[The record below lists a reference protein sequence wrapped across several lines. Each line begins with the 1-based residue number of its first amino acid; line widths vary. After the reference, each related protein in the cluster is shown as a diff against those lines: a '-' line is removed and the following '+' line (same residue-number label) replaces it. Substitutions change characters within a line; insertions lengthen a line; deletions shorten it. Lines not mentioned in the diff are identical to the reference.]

1 MSTWQEQAQLCI
13 EAAGAEIP
21 AAATPAQRKRA
32 IQQAYPWGER
42 SGWPYKA
49 WLKAQ
54 RHYLNSFDETGRR
67 GRRAKPTGLEHLP
80 RDPVT
85 GRPVI
90 S

>member
-1 MSTWQEQAQLCI
+1 MSTWQEQATAYI
-13 EAAGAEIP
+13 EAAHRALP
-21 AAATPAQRKRA
+21 ADVTLAQRRRA

-54 RHYLNSFDETGRR
+54 RHYLGSFDGSGRR
-67 GRRAKPTGLEHLP
+67 GRVAKPTGLEHLP

-90 S
+90 P